1 MILGLDPWM
10 LVAALAVVVVGSA
23 VQASIGFGMGLI
35 AAPVL
40 GLIDPAFLPAAVV
53 IIVFPLG
60 IGVAL
65 RDRAS
70 IDWRGVGLALLG
82 RLPGVVLGA
91 WVVHVVNSQ
100 AISAI
105 VAISVLLAAVG
116 SVTKLR
122 FSTSDRNLVI
132 AGMASGFAGT
142 AAGIGGPPMALTYQN
157 ADLATL
163 RSTLA
168 AFFTVGSLLSFAAL
182 AVSGEVGRRQLGLS
196 ALLLPAVG
204 VGLLMSRSTI
214 GRIPDRFVRPV
225 VLTVCIAAALALLA
239 AEFL

>member
-10 LVAALAVVVVGSA
+10 LVAALAVVVIGSA

-35 AAPVL
+35 AAPIL

-105 VAISVLLAAVG
+105 VAISVMLAAVG

-142 AAGIGGPPMALTYQN
+142 AAGIGGPPMALTYQH

-182 AVSGEVGRRQLGLS
+182 AVSGEVGHRQLELS

-204 VGLLMSRSTI
+204 VGLLTSRSTI

-225 VLTVCIAAALALLA
+225 VLIVCIAAALALLV